1 MQKYKVLH
9 FMKTDTRLANNKL
22 PEEVQRLRCQVNF
35 GALRFA
41 APIVEL
47 GKKIVS
53 LLRQKGPFLALHL
66 RYEMDMLAFSGCIQG
81 CSREEA
87 QELTEM
93 R

>member
-9 FMKTDTRLANNKL
+9 FTKIDTRLANNEL
-22 PEEVQRLRCQVNF
+22 PTEVQRLRCRVNY

-47 GKKIVS
+47 GKKIVG

-66 RYEMDMLAFSGCIQG
+66 ICENGHDCFFWLHKRMFTRRG
-81 CSREEA
+81 
-87 QELTEM
+87 
-93 R
+93 